1 MAKNKSVVIECWD
14 NGGKTADRFTIAIS
28 GIQEYG
34 DREYTIILAASA
46 NPFHPQG
53 VGQHCAEVLTRQHR
67 QGSYRHL
74 GERMKYYD
82 LPDDVKRFVANEL
95 TPEN

>member
-1 MAKNKSVVIECWD
+1 MAKNKSAVIECWD

-53 VGQHCAEVLTRQHR
+53 VGMHCAKVLTVKHNQGGNRQF
-67 QGSYRHL
+67 GYRI
-74 GERMKYYD
+74 KYYE
-82 LPDDVKRFVANEL
+82 LLDDVKRFVANEL
-95 TPEN
+95 SSEN